1 MVIVEGIILHKDG
14 VIINLN
20 VFGKSEILWFNDME
34 MIPQCHIFDA
44 EVHPKIVTH
53 VIPVVVVVINRA
65 RSLFTLHDAGKSQF
79 VRILFGLL
87 RPALGRHFVIERS

>member
-65 RSLFTLHDAGKSQF
+65 RSLFTTLGNAS
-79 VRILFGLL
+79 LFACFSDFCD
-87 RPALGRHFVIERS
+87 PPLGQHFVIERS

>member
-20 VFGKSEILWFNDME
+20 VFGKSEILWFNDMGQYE
-34 MIPQCHIFDA
+34 YDA
-44 EVHPKIVTH
+44 EVHHKIVTH

-65 RSLFTLHDAGKSQF
+65 RSLITMLGKAS
-79 VRILFGLL
+79 LFACFSDFCDPLL
-87 RPALGRHFVIERS
+87 VGTF